1 VNTISAERIVQ
12 GAGVMVIWGKISMTD
27 LAVLDCEKV
36 YAVGKWNTGEK
47 SAAECY
53 GEIGV

>member
-1 VNTISAERIVQ
+1 MNTISAERIVQ